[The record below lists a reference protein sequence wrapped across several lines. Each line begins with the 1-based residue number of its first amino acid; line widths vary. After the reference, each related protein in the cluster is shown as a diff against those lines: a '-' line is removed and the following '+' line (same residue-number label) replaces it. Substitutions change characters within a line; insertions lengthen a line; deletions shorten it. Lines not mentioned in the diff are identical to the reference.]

1 MKRNAAT
8 KRPAPGKGRASNAN
22 APECT
27 ACRCAKQGTF
37 GQRFGF
43 PPPPEPG
50 EGPLELYLRTRPGW
64 HDRMNLC
71 AALSISDRDARA
83 QSEHS
88 AGLIIF
94 GSGTEHGLKH
104 LHHADA
110 WEARQCAAELRQLSS
125 SHLRRAME
133 IERALQGREVRA

>member
-1 MKRNAAT
+1 MSNAKKRAA
-8 KRPAPGKGRASNAN
+8 PSGKSATSNAN
-22 APECT
+22 SPNPT

-37 GQRFGF
+37 APRFGF

-64 HDRMNLC
+64 HDKMNLC
-71 AALSISDRDARA
+71 SALSISDREARA

-88 AGLIIF
+88 AGLVIF
-94 GSGTEHGLKH
+94 GSGTGRGLKH

-110 WEARQCAAELRQLSS
+110 WEARQCAAELRLRAA
-125 SHLRRAME
+125 SHLRRAIE
-133 IERALQGREVRA
+133 IEQALQEMGART

>member
-110 WEARQCAAELRQLSS
+110 WEARQCAAELRQRAS

-133 IERALQGREVRA
+133 IERALQGMEVRT

>member
-1 MKRNAAT
+1 MKTNRKPLT
-8 KRPAPGKGRASNAN
+8 VAPGAAKEKTNTAK
-22 APECT
+22 CT

-71 AALSISDRDARA
+71 AAAAVAFILIRMAVAWVAR
-83 QSEHS
+83 
-88 AGLIIF
+88 
-94 GSGTEHGLKH
+94 
-104 LHHADA
+104 
-110 WEARQCAAELRQLSS
+110 
-125 SHLRRAME
+125 
-133 IERALQGREVRA
+133 

>member
-1 MKRNAAT
+1 MQANRKAAPSPKSATSKTNTRNHT
-8 KRPAPGKGRASNAN
+8 G
-22 APECT
+22 
-27 ACRCAKQGTF
+27 CRCAAQQHF
-37 GQRFGF
+37 PGF

-50 EGPLELYLRTRPGW
+50 EGPLEAYLRTRPGW

-110 WEARQCAAELRQLSS
+110 WEARQCAAELRLRAA

-133 IERALQGREVRA
+133 IERALREVGART